1 MAATNNKCRIKRG
14 DQVVVVTGKD
24 KGRTG
29 RVLKVIPGRRQV
41 VVEGVRRVR
50 RHQRPVGD
58 QPGGI
63 VDKEMPI
70 DISNVALWN
79 ADEGRK
85 VKVGYRTLEDGRK
98 VRVDRNSGA
107 VLDND

>member
-14 DQVVVVTGKD
+14 DQVVVITGKD

-29 RVLKVIPGRRQV
+29 RVLRVNPSKRQV

-63 VDKEMPI
+63 LEREMPI

-79 ADEGRK
+79 AAENRK
-85 VKVGYRTLEDGRK
+85 VKVAYRTLEDGRK
-98 VRVDRNSGA
+98 VRVDRSTGA
-107 VLDND
+107 VIDND

>member
-14 DQVVVVTGKD
+14 DQVVVIAGKD
-24 KGRTG
+24 KGQTG
-29 RVLKVIPGRRQV
+29 RVLRVLPAKRQV

-63 VDKEMPI
+63 LEKEMPI

-79 ADEGRK
+79 ATESRK
-85 VKVGYRTLEDGRK
+85 VKVGYRTLARPAPSSITTEARHG
-98 VRVDRNSGA
+98 
-107 VLDND
+107 